1 MPEAAETITAPR
13 SAGAGIPATEVPRP
27 QGLLVLLVAVVVV
40 VAFYLAKTVL
50 IPITLAVLLS
60 FVLGPVVA
68 LFRRIHLPKV
78 AAVLLAVLLAL
89 TVILLIATLIG
100 TQIADLAGNLPQY
113 QATIMQK
120 FDTVRSLVND
130 RLSAMMSHLGR
141 LPTLEGPHPGAAAA
155 PPAPAAVTGAGQPLP
170 VAVEPPPPST
180 LSLAKSLVMPV
191 LEPIETIGIVIV
203 FAIFFLLQKEDLRD
217 RLIRLFGSSDL
228 HRTTLAID
236 DAGNRLSR
244 YFLTQLCINAGFGVV
259 IGCGLA
265 FIGLPSPLLWGVLAM
280 LLRFVPYIGSTISA
294 VLPVALAAAIDPRW
308 GMAIS
313 TLILFLVAEGITGQ
327 VVEPMTYGSTTG
339 LSPVAVLVV
348 AVFWSWLW
356 GPIGLILSTPMTL
369 CLVVVGRHVKRLE
382 FFDVLLGDRPALTP
396 VETFYQRLLAHDPD
410 EMQEQAEQLLQT
422 RSLSAYYDGVARRGL
437 ELAAQDIVRGAFSE
451 AQVARLR
458 ADLVTLIDELEGFE
472 DIDPPHRL
480 NARDVG
486 VAGVERP
493 GRAVQ
498 KQPAPDV
505 AIAPAE
511 VQAGGAAQEIRPLVL
526 CVSGRGPLD
535 PVPSAMMGQLLRK
548 HGFDTR
554 LATHDETSR
563 SNIALLDTGA
573 VALICISCLEIL
585 GQPPHLRYL
594 IRRLRQR
601 LPGVP
606 VIVGLWPE
614 DDRTLVD
621 AELRQLMGA
630 DAYAKSL
637 RDMVIQ
643 AVELVRPAD

>member
-1 MPEAAETITAPR
+1 MPEATETETLP
-13 SAGAGIPATEVPRP
+13 SGAGVPASEVPRP
-27 QGLLVLLVAVVVV
+27 EGLLVLLVGVVV
-40 VAFYLAKTVL
+40 VAALYLAKAVL

-89 TVILLIATLIG
+89 SVILLIATLIG
-100 TQIADLAGNLPQY
+100 TQIADLAGSLPQY
-113 QATIMQK
+113 QATIMHK
-120 FDTVRSLVND
+120 FDTVRSFLND
-130 RLSAMMSHLGR
+130 RLSAMASHFGPV
-141 LPTLEGPHPGAAAA
+141 PTLQGHHAGGPAALPVPAAASA
-155 PPAPAAVTGAGQPLP
+155 AGQPLA
-170 VAVEPPPPST
+170 VAVQQPAPST
-180 LSLAKSLVMPV
+180 LSVAKRLLMPV

-203 FAIFFLLQKEDLRD
+203 FAIFFLLQKEDMRD

-244 YFLTQLCINAGFGVV
+244 YFLAQFGINACFGII
-259 IGCGLA
+259 IGGGLA
-265 FIGLPSPLLWGVLAM
+265 FIGVPSPLLWGVLAM
-280 LLRFVPYIGSTISA
+280 LLRFVPYIGSAISA
-294 VLPVALAAAIDPRW
+294 VLPVALAAAVDPQW
-308 GMAIS
+308 GMAIA
-313 TLILFLVAEGITGQ
+313 TATLFLVVEGLTSQ
-327 VVEPMTYGSTTG
+327 VAEPMTYGSTTG

-356 GPIGLILSTPMTL
+356 GPIGLILSTPLTL

-410 EMQEQAEQLLQT
+410 EVQEQAEQLLQT
-422 RSLSAYYDGVARRGL
+422 RSLSSYYDGVARRGL
-437 ELAAQDIVRGAFSE
+437 ELAAQDIMRGAFSS

-458 ADLVTLIDELEGFE
+458 ADLATLIEELEEFD

-480 NARDVG
+480 KVREAEVS
-486 VAGVERP
+486 GVERP
-493 GRAVQ
+493 GRAVR

-505 AIAPAE
+505 AIEPAE
-511 VQAGGAAQEIRPLVL
+511 TAPGGTALQLRPLVL

-535 PVPSAMMGQLLRK
+535 EVPSAMMGQLLRK
-548 HGFDTR
+548 HGFDIR
-554 LATHDETSR
+554 MATHEETSR
-563 SNIALLDTGA
+563 AQIATLDTGS
-573 VALICISCLEIL
+573 VALICLSCLEIL
-585 GQPPHLRYL
+585 GQPPYLRYL

-606 VIVGLWPE
+606 IIAGLWPT
-614 DDRTLVD
+614 DDPVLVD
-621 AELRQLMGA
+621 EDLRQMMGA
-630 DAYAKSL
+630 DAYAGSL

-643 AVELVRPAD
+643 SVDLVQTDR